1 MQTEKKIMATPTL
14 ADLQRYRVNRAGE
27 PEVVRQS
34 LYDFQVYPTAGQTQL
49 TFFSQPVGQGKTS
62 SSGATAG
69 SAKTRADTNMELAG
83 QLPRF
88 KNQLVECIEVYWSAG
103 SVSTTDTFT
112 LANITAFAATA
123 AAAVGGG
130 KVNDINAIAVTGS
143 VQFFIGSKIYLEE
156 APIGRFPPKTRLE
169 VEAAVA
175 SNSATTAEVIVS
187 NAYMAGRPYYLEPPV
202 VLTDSQNFNVQCN
215 WPVAIATP
223 SGFNGRIGVVLDG
236 YLFRAAQ

>member
-1 MQTEKKIMATPTL
+1 MATPTL

-34 LYDFQVYPTAGQTQL
+34 IYDFQVYPTAGLTQI

-62 SSGATAG
+62 SSGAVAA

-88 KNQLVECIEVYWSAG
+88 KNQLVECIEVHFAAG
-103 SVSTTDTFT
+103 AVSTTDTFT
-112 LANITAFAATA
+112 LANITAFNTA
-123 AAAVGGG
+123 ASAAVGGG
-130 KVNDINAIAVTGS
+130 QVNDINAIAVTGS
-143 VQFFIGSKIYLEE
+143 LQFFIGSKVYLEE

-169 VEAAVA
+169 FDAAVA
-175 SNSATTAEVIVS
+175 STSATVGESVFS
-187 NAYMAGRPYYLEPPV
+187 HAYMSGRPYYLEPPV
-202 VLTDSQNFNVQCN
+202 VLTDSQNFNVQLN

>member
-1 MQTEKKIMATPTL
+1 MATPTL

-34 LYDFQVYPTAGQTQL
+34 LYDFQVYPTAGLTQI

-62 SSGATAG
+62 SSGAVAA

-88 KNQLVECIEVYWSAG
+88 KNQLVECIEVHFAAG

-112 LANITAFAATA
+112 LANLTAFNATA

-130 KVNDINAIAVTGS
+130 QLNDVNAISVTGS
-143 VQFFIGSKIYLEE
+143 LQFFIGSKVYLEE
-156 APIGRFPPKTRLE
+156 APIGRFPPKTRIE
-169 VEAAVA
+169 FDAAVA
-175 SNSATTAEVIVS
+175 SNSATTAEVAFS
-187 NAYMAGRPYYLEPPV
+187 HAFMAGRPYYLEPPV
-202 VLTDSQNFNVQCN
+202 VLTDSQNFNCQLN